1 MTTKDYQ
8 RLSPLAIFLRYF
20 ANHKKL
26 FAIDVLCAVGIAAV
40 DLLFPLVTR
49 SALYEML
56 PGKLYQLFFTVMI
69 AVLCCYVLRSFL
81 QFIVAYYGH
90 TFGIRVEA
98 DIRKDLFGKM
108 QQMSFDFYDENRTGK
123 LMSRLTSDLFE
134 LTELA
139 HHGPEDLLTSVLTII
154 GALVVMVSIRWELA
168 LIVALMIPVF
178 LVVVMFM
185 RRGMSRAS
193 AAAKEKTGHINQEIE
208 SSLSG
213 FRTSKAFANEAV
225 ENARFNAANEIYKT
239 SKRDFHKAMGRFHS
253 CTEFFLCSLNVIIIG
268 VGGYFVMGDEMD
280 HRDLLTFTLYISS
293 FVGPMRKLSGFS
305 ELFANGFA
313 GLNRFVSIMRMEPTI
328 QDKPDAVDLKD
339 VKGAIDVENV
349 SFAYDGNLDVLH
361 DVTLH
366 VKPGETLAIVGPSG
380 GGKSTLCQLIPRFYE
395 VSSGTIAIDG
405 LDVRDVTQKSI
416 HENIGIVQQDVF
428 LFADTI
434 LENIRY
440 GRPGASFEEV
450 VEAAKK
456 AEIYEDILAMPQGFD
471 TYVGERG
478 TLLSGGQKQ
487 RVAIA
492 RIFLKN
498 PPILILDEATSALD
512 SVTEAKI
519 QRAFDTLAQGRTT
532 LIIAHRLSTI
542 RSANRIVSIADG
554 YITECG
560 THEELLETG
569 GIYAELYKT
578 QNALALSALKKI

>member
-8 RLSPLAIFLRYF
+8 KKSPLMIFLSYF
-20 ANHKKL
+20 KNHKKL
-26 FAIDVLCAVGIAAV
+26 FFLDILCAVGIAAI

-56 PGKLYQLFFTVMI
+56 PNQMYKTFFIVM
-69 AVLCCYVLRSFL
+69 AVVVCCYGLRSVLNFV
-81 QFIVAYYGH
+81 VAYYGH

-98 DIRKDLFGKM
+98 DIRRDLFRHM
-108 QQMSFDFYDENRTGK
+108 QEMSFDFYDQNRTGK

-154 GALVVMVSIRWELA
+154 GALTVMVLIRWELA
-168 LIVALMIPVF
+168 LVVALMIPVF
-178 LVVVMFM
+178 LIVVMTM
-185 RRGMSRAS
+185 RKRMGRAS
-193 AAAKEKTGHINQEIE
+193 AAAKEKTAHINQEIE

-213 FRTSKAFANEAV
+213 FRTAKAFANEPV
-225 ENARFNAANEIYKT
+225 ENARFSAANEMFKT
-239 SKRDFHKAMGRFHS
+239 SKREFHKAMGRFHS
-253 CTEFFLCSLNVIIIG
+253 CVEFFLCSLNVVIIG
-268 VGGYFVMGDEMD
+268 IGGYFVMKGQMD
-280 HRDLLTFTLYISS
+280 HVDLLTFTLYIAS
-293 FVGPMRKLSGFS
+293 FVSPMRKLSGFS
-305 ELFANGFA
+305 EMFANGFA
-313 GLNRFVSIMRMEPTI
+313 GLNRFVAIMRTEPTL
-328 QDKPDAVDLKD
+328 QDKENAPDLQN
-339 VKGAIDVENV
+339 VKGKIDVEGV
-349 SFAYDGNLDVLH
+349 SFAYDGDLDVLR
-361 DVTLH
+361 DVSLH
-366 VKPGETLAIVGPSG
+366 VEPGETVAIVGPSG
-380 GGKSTLCQLIPRFYE
+380 GGKTTLCQLIPRFYD
-395 VSSGTIAIDG
+395 VSTGSIAIDG
-405 LDVRDVTQKSI
+405 QDIRDVTQRSI

-434 LENIRY
+434 FENIRY
-440 GRPGASFEEV
+440 GKPDATMEEV
-450 VEAAKK
+450 IEAAKK

-519 QRAFDTLAQGRTT
+519 QRAFDALAKGRTT

-542 RSANRIVSIADG
+542 RAAHRIISIADG
-554 YITECG
+554 VITECG
-560 THEELLETG
+560 THEELVSTD
-569 GIYAELYKT
+569 GIYASLYKT
-578 QNALALSALKKI
+578 QNALALESMR